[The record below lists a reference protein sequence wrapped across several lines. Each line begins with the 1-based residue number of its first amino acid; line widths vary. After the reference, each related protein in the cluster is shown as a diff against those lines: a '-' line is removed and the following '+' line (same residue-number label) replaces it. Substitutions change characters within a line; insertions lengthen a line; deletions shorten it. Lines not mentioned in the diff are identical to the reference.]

1 MWEIHSGVQ
10 AVTFFAAFLLGALLS
25 FIYDIIK
32 SVRIYYK
39 HGALAVFAEDFLF
52 FVLSALLSFCLYI
65 FTTEGQPRLYA
76 YFAMALGFAVWRM
89 TLSNFAL
96 ILFRRIIRLLDTVF
110 SKLKGGFYRLFD
122 KICAKTQNFFK
133 KLWLWAKKGL
143 KEVKRIVYN
152 LFIKII
158 GK

>member
-10 AVTFFAAFLLGALLS
+10 AVTFAAALLLGALLS
-25 FIYDIIK
+25 FVYDLIK
-32 SVRIYYK
+32 SVRVYYK

-52 FVLSALLSFCLYI
+52 FAFSALVTFCLYI
-65 FTTEGQPRLYA
+65 FTTEGQPRSYV
-76 YFAMALGFAVWRM
+76 YFAIASGFCLWRI
-89 TLSNFAL
+89 TLSKFTL
-96 ILFRRIIRLLDTVF
+96 VFFRRIIRLLDGVF
-110 SKLKGGFYRLFD
+110 SKLNDGFYRLFD
-122 KICAKTQNFFK
+122 KIYSKTQNFFK